1 MKRHNA
7 LILLSH
13 DHHHGLLLAQLLKKS
28 APAYKGLPSD
38 TPGKINYAIDK
49 FNSDL
54 TIHFEDE
61 EKILFPILKG
71 KDREVDILIDELIE
85 EHKKL
90 REKIIS
96 LKDIPDPED
105 TMDEIG
111 YLLETHIRK
120 EERNLFQKAQQ
131 ILVEEEL
138 SDIEV
143 SINQSRK
150 EFVKTCS
157 ANNNSDKKI

>member
-38 TPGKINYAIDK
+38 TPGKINYAIEK
-49 FNSDL
+49 FNSEL
-54 TIHFEDE
+54 TIHFKDE

-71 KDREVDILIDELIE
+71 KDLEVDKLIGELIE

-111 YLLETHIRK
+111 YLLESHIRK

-131 ILVEEEL
+131 VLVEEEL
-138 SDIEV
+138 SDIEL

-150 EFVKTCS
+150 EFEKTCS
-157 ANNNSDKKI
+157 ANNNSDEKI

>member
-1 MKRHNA
+1 MKRHNV

-38 TPGKINYAIDK
+38 TLGKINYAIEK
-49 FNSDL
+49 FNSEL
-54 TIHFEDE
+54 TIHFKDE

-71 KDREVDILIDELIE
+71 KDLEVDKLIGELIE

-111 YLLETHIRK
+111 YLLESHIRK

-131 ILVEEEL
+131 VLVEEEL
-138 SDIEV
+138 SDIEL

-157 ANNNSDKKI
+157 ANNNSDEKI

>member
-13 DHHHGLLLAQLLKKS
+13 DHHHGLLLAQLLKKN

-38 TPGKINYAIDK
+38 TEGKISYALEK
-49 FNSDL
+49 FKTDL
-54 TIHFEDE
+54 AIHFDDE

-71 KDREVDILIDELIE
+71 KTNEVDELILELVE
-85 EHKKL
+85 EHKQL

-96 LKDIPDPED
+96 LSDTDNPED
-105 TMDEIG
+105 RMDEIG
-111 YLLETHIRK
+111 HLLEKHIRK

-131 ILVEEEL
+131 ILVKEEL

-150 EFVKTCS
+150 DFVKTCS

>member
-38 TPGKINYAIDK
+38 TPGKINYAIEK

-54 TIHFEDE
+54 SIHFEDE

-71 KDREVDILIDELIE
+71 KDSEVDNLIDELIE
-85 EHKKL
+85 EHKQL
-90 REKIIS
+90 RKKIIS
-96 LKDIPDPED
+96 LHDIPDPED

-111 YLLETHIRK
+111 YLLESHIRK
-120 EERNLFQKAQQ
+120 EERNLFQKAQE
-131 ILVEEEL
+131 ILIEEEL
-138 SDIEV
+138 SGVED
-143 SINQSRK
+143 SINKSRQ
-150 EFVKTCS
+150 EFEKTCS
-157 ANNNSDKKI
+157 SKNNSDTKI